1 MHYILVLTFWL
12 NGAMIDQ
19 HKSSYPTDKA
29 CHSRAAELSQEFGTG
44 ADGTKLITACV
55 WAP

>member
-12 NGAMIDQ
+12 NGTMIDQ